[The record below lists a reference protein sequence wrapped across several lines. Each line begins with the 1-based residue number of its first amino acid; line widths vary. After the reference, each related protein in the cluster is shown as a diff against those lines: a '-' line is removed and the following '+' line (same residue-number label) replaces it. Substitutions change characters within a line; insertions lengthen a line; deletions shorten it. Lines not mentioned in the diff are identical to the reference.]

1 MKIAERGSETIFGS
15 SSSAESI
22 CLKWSMQPV
31 DDVVWCTYIYT
42 KSTLRMIVK
51 EAISTTKLVE
61 KKSLEQFFIH
71 AAILW
76 IIRNFIWSNYAPNI
90 FSTSSPIPVL
100 AGFGMCYVCAARP
113 ATSVRLLS
121 IWFEFEENSIQFMW
135 HVKSEEFTSSHM

>member
-1 MKIAERGSETIFGS
+1 MKTVERGSETIFVS

-31 DDVVWCTYIYT
+31 DDVVCCTHIYT

-76 IIRNFIWSNYAPNI
+76 IIRNFIWSNYALNI
-90 FSTSSPIPVL
+90 SSTSSLIPML
-100 AGFGMCYVCAARP
+100 AGVGCVMFVQPDQPLQSDFYPFGSSSR
-113 ATSVRLLS
+113 R
-121 IWFEFEENSIQFMW
+121 IQSNLCGM
-135 HVKSEEFTSSHM
+135 